1 MRILVLRWGPQ
12 WSWSSPGREVE
23 HLFFVQESQFLHKA
37 DRLTLVEPS
46 FLSDGCG
53 HLIDGPA
60 ILGHSGPPSH
70 IWSFLPL
77 SCGPALGG
85 EQIVIKENFLEGVQ
99 PLYFSSIIRL
109 QNICCWVVIF
119 FFFFYHLSGRNTHM
133 KFVTKSM
140 GKDMVQNVLIVSE
153 WPQRTISGN
162 SCLILIPRTFVLLL
176 SNWLGHCEFYSC
188 IFLQFA
194 LAVTKLT
201 VKLSQLGG
209 SEG

>member
-119 FFFFYHLSGRNTHM
+119 FFFFTIYQEETPIWNLLPSPWGRIWSRMCLLYQSGL
-133 KFVTKSM
+133 KGPS
-140 GKDMVQNVLIVSE
+140 LE
-153 WPQRTISGN
+153 
-162 SCLILIPRTFVLLL
+162 IPVW
-176 SNWLGHCEFYSC
+176 S
-188 IFLQFA
+188 
-194 LAVTKLT
+194 
-201 VKLSQLGG
+201 
-209 SEG
+209 